1 MAKRK
6 HICNGVLVIIGGCIW
21 MTYLGSQFIVSLLSP
36 YIQSYYNVSAE
47 ETQILLPLMN
57 TISMPCVVLGSQLTQ
72 NHFNPRLQLAI
83 GGLIGIGGCFAAGSA
98 KSYPVFL
105 ILFPATFGFEV
116 HHMFIISLCCFPSG
130 VVSLVCRSSS
140 VFINLLCSPFIVIAI
155 SSNILIL

>member
-57 TISMPCVVLGSQLTQ
+57 TISMPCVVLGS
-72 NHFNPRLQLAI
+72 
-83 GGLIGIGGCFAAGSA
+83 
-98 KSYPVFL
+98 
-105 ILFPATFGFEV
+105 
-116 HHMFIISLCCFPSG
+116 
-130 VVSLVCRSSS
+130 
-140 VFINLLCSPFIVIAI
+140 
-155 SSNILIL
+155 